1 MKKSSLSQHDAV
13 FKKFLGDIAVAR
25 DFLEVHLPPHL
36 RERCDFSTLA
46 MESGSFIEDDLRT
59 QCSDMLYSVQT
70 NAGKGY
76 IYTVVEHQSRPEKLM
91 AFRLLRYSVAAMQ
104 RHLEQGNDSLPVVI
118 PLLFYHGTTSPY
130 PYTTQ
135 WFDCF
140 ADPELAESV
149 YRQAFPL
156 VDITTIPDEEILTH
170 RRVALLQL
178 VQKHI
183 RTRDMLELAVE
194 LATLIEKWQYSKEQ
208 CKSLLYYIAKA
219 GNTIDGE
226 GFIRTLAEK
235 APTYREDFMTI
246 AEQLEAK
253 GEKRGYQ
260 LGRQDANKELAKQLL
275 ADGVERANIKRY
287 TGLSDNE
294 LDKL

>member
-1 MKKSSLSQHDAV
+1 
-13 FKKFLGDIAVAR
+13 
-25 DFLEVHLPPHL
+25 
-36 RERCDFSTLA
+36 
-46 MESGSFIEDDLRT
+46 
-59 QCSDMLYSVQT
+59 
-70 NAGKGY
+70 
-76 IYTVVEHQSRPEKLM
+76 
-91 AFRLLRYSVAAMQ
+91 
-104 RHLEQGNDSLPVVI
+104 
-118 PLLFYHGTTSPY
+118 
-130 PYTTQ
+130 
-135 WFDCF
+135 
-140 ADPELAESV
+140 
-149 YRQAFPL
+149 
-156 VDITTIPDEEILTH
+156 

-253 GEKRGYQ
+253 GREKGKHEGYQ
-260 LGRQDANKELAKQLL
+260 LGRQDGVNEGKQEATRQLAKQLL
-275 ADGVERANIKRY
+275 SDGIARENIKRY
-287 TGLSDNE
+287 TGLSDTE
-294 LDKL
+294 LDTL

>member
-1 MKKSSLSQHDAV
+1 
-13 FKKFLGDIAVAR
+13 
-25 DFLEVHLPPHL
+25 
-36 RERCDFSTLA
+36 
-46 MESGSFIEDDLRT
+46 
-59 QCSDMLYSVQT
+59 
-70 NAGKGY
+70 
-76 IYTVVEHQSRPEKLM
+76 
-91 AFRLLRYSVAAMQ
+91 
-104 RHLEQGNDSLPVVI
+104 
-118 PLLFYHGTTSPY
+118 
-130 PYTTQ
+130 
-135 WFDCF
+135 
-140 ADPELAESV
+140 
-149 YRQAFPL
+149 
-156 VDITTIPDEEILTH
+156 PDEEILTH

-253 GEKRGYQ
+253 GEARGEARGYQ
-260 LGRQDANKELAKQLL
+260 LGQKDASTKIARQLL
-275 ADGVERANIKRY
+275 ANGAERNLIKIA
-287 TGLSDNE
+287 TGLSDSE
-294 LDKL
+294 IDKL